1 MPATFDAVI
10 FDLDGTLIDTES
22 LALAASMQAFASLGV
37 LVEDTFL
44 HSLVGIDD
52 ATSGQTIQARYP
64 DLDLPRLQDLMQTEF
79 FRRIDEGLML
89 KPGARDLLA
98 RLSQPLAIATSSTR
112 PSALR
117 KLARIGMQDTFA
129 HVITRDDV
137 IRPKPAPDPFLLAAA
152 RLGVDPSALRGVRR
166 QRNRG
171 RGRPCRRNVRG
182 AGARFSAN
190 AGPLCPS
197 RRRRSDRGRA
207 CRGAFG
213 LTGQDPCQSLRRRL
227 YDGLRG
233 WRGQVPRQPGQVR
246 KEAAVTSPTW
256 VVVSLSPF
264 SPHGSGQFAWPH
276 RWTPRASRP
285 TLPRSESREARCPTR
300 QRKPIRFLPA
310 NTAPRP
316 LPIWSGKRRW
326 CAR

>member
-152 RLGVDPSALRGVRR
+152 RLGVDPRR
-166 QRNRG
+166 CVAFEDSETGAEAAHAAGMCVVQVPDFLPTQG
-171 RGRPCRRNVRG
+171 RFAHHVAVDLI
-182 AGARFSAN
+182 AGARA
-190 AGPLCPS
+190 AGLL
-197 RRRRSDRGRA
+197 A
-207 CRGAFG
+207 
-213 LTGQDPCQSLRRRL
+213 
-227 YDGLRG
+227 
-233 WRGQVPRQPGQVR
+233 
-246 KEAAVTSPTW
+246 
-256 VVVSLSPF
+256 
-264 SPHGSGQFAWPH
+264 
-276 RWTPRASRP
+276 
-285 TLPRSESREARCPTR
+285 
-300 QRKPIRFLPA
+300 
-310 NTAPRP
+310 
-316 LPIWSGKRRW
+316 
-326 CAR
+326 